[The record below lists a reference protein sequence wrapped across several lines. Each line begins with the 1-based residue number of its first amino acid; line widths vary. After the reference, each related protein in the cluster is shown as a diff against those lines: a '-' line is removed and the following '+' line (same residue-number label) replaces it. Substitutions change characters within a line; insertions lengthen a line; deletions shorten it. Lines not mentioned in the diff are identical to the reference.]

1 MTART
6 ETNALQHA
14 IFTRTG
20 ISIAFDDANTLRRAQ
35 ITLQR
40 WGEQE
45 CGNSSDF
52 ASYSIE
58 RDEETGLPYRC
69 IYPHQGKMHR
79 HRIADK
85 EAGALRRVKEVCER
99 NGLHF
104 YHQGDPRG
112 CALYVSHEPLP
123 ANDYTRGVACVV

>member
-1 MTART
+1 MTARD
-6 ETNALQHA
+6 ETYALMQH
-14 IFTRTG
+14 ISQRTG
-20 ISIAFDDANTLRRAQ
+20 KSLDFDAVNTLRRAQ

-45 CGNSSDF
+45 CGDSNDF
-52 ASYSIE
+52 ASFSIE
-58 RDEETGLPYRC
+58 RDEETSLPYRC
-69 IYPHQGKMHR
+69 VYPHTGKMHR
-79 HRIADK
+79 TRIADK
-85 EAGALRRVKEVCER
+85 EAGALRRVAAICKA